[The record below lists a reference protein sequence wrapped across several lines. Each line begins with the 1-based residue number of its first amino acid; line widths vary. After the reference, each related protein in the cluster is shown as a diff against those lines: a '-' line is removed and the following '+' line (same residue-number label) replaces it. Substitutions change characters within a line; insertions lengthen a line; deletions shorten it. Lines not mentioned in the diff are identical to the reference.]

1 MILNNIFKHTIALLF
16 ILNEFE
22 FIDNLIKSFLLNEK
36 YNILEKFLQII
47 NVFIK
52 KKTKTKKLYW
62 RRWKT
67 RTQQTYQKV
76 KFQKK
81 KRFIRR
87 ANEKVL

>member
-52 KKTKTKKLYW
+52 KKTKTKKLY
-62 RRWKT
+62 
-67 RTQQTYQKV
+67 
-76 KFQKK
+76 
-81 KRFIRR
+81 
-87 ANEKVL
+87 